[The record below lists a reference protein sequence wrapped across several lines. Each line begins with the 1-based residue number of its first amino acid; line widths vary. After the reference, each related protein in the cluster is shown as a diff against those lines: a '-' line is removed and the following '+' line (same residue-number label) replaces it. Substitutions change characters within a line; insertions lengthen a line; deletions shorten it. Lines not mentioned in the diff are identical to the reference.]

1 LSGRQEVVV
10 AQQTE
15 VRRHNDIALL
25 LVADSL
31 RDNGGLRVAL
41 EYARQWRAM
50 RARLLVGVVQDVDDV
65 ALAQPD
71 PTVPYA
77 FMTPRNTRFRYTWPL
92 ALFRLIAQARHAD
105 VVMAASETG
114 IGLLLGFLTA
124 KIVRRPFAVLV
135 QADLD
140 DSIATW
146 VTRSLQRATRFVHAH
161 ADVAVSVADSVVPG
175 IVANGLP
182 AERVRVVM
190 NGIDVAHVRELAG
203 LPPVDGATPEPMAR
217 RAEGPPSIVGHGRL
231 SVQKDFTMLV
241 RAHAKVRAAGIDHRL
256 VIIGEGP
263 AKNEIAAVVAQHGVQ
278 DSVQLAG
285 YVDNPYPI
293 TSKADLFVLSSRTEG
308 MPLTILEALAVGAP
322 IVATRCATGVERLLD
337 GGKYGELVPPG
348 DVDAMASAIERHL
361 RDPAPLREAAAHGP
375 RWALTFDVARS
386 ASTILETLRALTRKR
401 H

>member
-1 LSGRQEVVV
+1 LSGKQEVVV
-10 AQQTE
+10 AQQTPD
-15 VRRHNDIALL
+15 RRHNDIALL

-71 PTVPYA
+71 RTVPYA

-92 ALFRLIAQARHAD
+92 ALLRLVTQARHAD
-105 VVMAASETG
+105 VIMAASETG
-114 IGLLLGFLTA
+114 IGLLLGFIAA

-146 VTRSLQRATRFVHAH
+146 VSRPLQGITRFVHAH
-161 ADVAVSVADSVVPG
+161 ADAAVSVADSVVPG
-175 IVANGLP
+175 ILANGLP
-182 AERVRVVM
+182 ADRVSVVM

-203 LPPVDGATPEPMAR
+203 LPPANGVAPAAPR
-217 RAEGPPSIVGHGRL
+217 RTDGPPTIVGHGRL

-263 AKNEIAAVVAQHGVQ
+263 AKDEISTVVAELGVQ
-278 DSVQLAG
+278 DSVWLAG
-285 YVDNPYPI
+285 YVDNPYLI
-293 TSKADLFVLSSRTEG
+293 TSNADLFVLSSRTEG